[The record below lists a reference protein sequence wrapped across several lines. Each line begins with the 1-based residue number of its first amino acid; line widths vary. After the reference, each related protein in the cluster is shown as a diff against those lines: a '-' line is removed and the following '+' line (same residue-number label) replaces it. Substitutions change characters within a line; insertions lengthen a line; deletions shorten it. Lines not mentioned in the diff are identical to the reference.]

1 MDDQKKGRR
10 FRRAVRKAGIK
21 LASMIQGFDGN
32 FVLLS
37 SCTALDRRSKTYK
50 VIAQS
55 AKSPG
60 ISDSTMQSLREI
72 MDTGGGSD
80 TSDSDDDDAVPDAE
94 AYMLVPPSNVE
105 TRAANLRKIVK
116 IAWRLVTAGGP
127 FDGTR
132 MMYKEVAK
140 NGAPMF
146 TWWDHVTDKAPFTFK
161 SMAGKHV
168 SMLVYEYL
176 GPRVYKV
183 LNGGSAEVLK
193 ENFEP
198 IVENLGGVVGVVDP
212 VDEPVGVEP
221 VGVDPVDEVD
231 PVGETADPVEDP
243 TVDTVVVEPVVEM
256 GLVVEPVVEMGLVV
270 EPVVEDPTGVQE
282 TVVEMEPVVE
292 TVESPVDTGAVTVDP
307 VETTAVPGKGP
318 VKSGVKRG
326 RPKKKVES
334 PVDTGAVMDTVDPT
348 AVPGKGPVKSGV
360 KRGRPKKKVE
370 SSVDTGAVMDTVD
383 PTAVPG
389 RGPGK
394 SGVKRDRSKK
404 KRKPANAKKSA
415 RIQEINN
422 KAALSHRPRRG

>member
-21 LASMIQGFDGN
+21 LASTMKGFDGN
-32 FVLLS
+32 FVLLT

-50 VIAQS
+50 VVAAS

-80 TSDSDDDDAVPDAE
+80 TSDSDDDDTVPDAE

-161 SMAGKHV
+161 SMADKHV

-176 GPRVYKV
+176 GPKVYEV
-183 LNGGSAEVLK
+183 LNGGSSEVLK

-198 IVENLGGVVGVVDP
+198 VVETLM
-212 VDEPVGVEP
+212 EPVGETVDETMGVEP
-221 VGVDPVDEVD
+221 GGAVDTDPVGEVD
-231 PVGETADPVEDP
+231 PVGETVDTADVDETMVPVGEVDPVDE
-243 TVDTVVVEPVVEM
+243 TVDTVGDVDPVGETVGTVDVDETM
-256 GLVVEPVVEMGLVV
+256 
-270 EPVVEDPTGVQE
+270 VEDPTGVQE
-282 TVVEMEPVVE
+282 TVVVNEP
-292 TVESPVDTGAVTVDP
+292 PVDTGAVIDP
-307 VETTAVPGKGP
+307 AETAAVPGTGEG
-318 VKSGVKRG
+318 KSGVKRG
-326 RPKKKVES
+326 RPKK
-334 PVDTGAVMDTVDPT
+334 TGNN
-348 AVPGKGPVKSGV
+348 
-360 KRGRPKKKVE
+360 
-370 SSVDTGAVMDTVD
+370 GA
-383 PTAVPG
+383 
-389 RGPGK
+389 K
-394 SGVKRDRSKK
+394 
-404 KRKPANAKKSA
+404 KKSA
-415 RIQEINN
+415 RIQENIN
-422 KAALSHRPRRG
+422 KEIEAALSRRRR